1 MYSPVVISPGL
12 GVAVAAAVVD
22 GLLVSQLVSNKLTIR
37 QGGQKTRAAFMIT
50 NLTEIN
56 LFTTK
61 PPINATYLR
70 QRTAVEFF
78 ATRNKVKPF
87 ASNCLDGTK

>member
-1 MYSPVVISPGL
+1 MSPGL
-12 GVAVAAAVVD
+12 AVAAAVVG

-37 QGGQKTRAAFMIT
+37 QGGQKTRAAFMIA

-78 ATRNKVKPF
+78 LCTPCDNRCESMDTPVR
-87 ASNCLDGTK
+87 